1 MSFELVA
8 NNYGKS
14 RVRLVRVTRT
24 GPQHDIKDISVDIQF
39 EGDFDAV
46 HTKGDNSKVLP
57 TDTMKN
63 TVYALAAQQ
72 PVGEIEH
79 FGTRLASHFLANNAQ
94 VTAVKVHI
102 SEHLWSRIG
111 AEARPHPT
119 AFVSSGNERRT
130 ATVTGTRERTTM
142 SAGIEGLLVL
152 RTAGSAF
159 DGYLKDPYTTL
170 PETRD
175 RIFATV
181 VRADWDYGV
190 EDASFGLCWR
200 TVRGALLETFA
211 NHTSESVQHTLYAM
225 AEAALE
231 RCDQLSEI
239 RLSMPNK
246 HHLAFDISRFGM
258 ENRNEVFVPTDEPYG
273 LIEATLRRT

>member
-1 MSFELVA
+1 MSFELIA

-14 RVRLVRVTRT
+14 RVRLLRVTRS
-24 GPQHDIKDISVDIQF
+24 GAQHEIKDISVDIRF

-63 TVYALAAQQ
+63 TVYALAAQH

-79 FGTRLASHFLANNAQ
+79 FGTGLVSHFLANNAQ
-94 VTAVKVHI
+94 VTAVTVSI
-102 SEHLWSRIG
+102 SEHHWSRIP
-111 AEARPHPT
+111 AEAKPHPT
-119 AFVSSGNERRT
+119 AFISGGNERRT
-130 ATVTGTRERTTM
+130 AIASGSRERMTL
-142 SAGIEGLLVL
+142 SAGIEDLLVM

-159 DGYLKDPYTTL
+159 DGFLKDSFTTL

-175 RIFATV
+175 RILATLV
-181 VRADWDYGV
+181 KAEWDYRV
-190 EDASFGLCWR
+190 EDASFGLCWT
-200 TVRGALLETFA
+200 TVREALLETFA
-211 NHTSESVQHTLYAM
+211 NHVSESVQHTLYAM

-246 HHLAFDISRFGM
+246 HHLAFDVSRFGID
-258 ENRNEVFVPTDEPYG
+258 NRNEVFVPTDEPYG
-273 LIEATLRRT
+273 MIEATLRRT

>member
-14 RVRLVRVTRT
+14 HVRLVRVSRS
-24 GPQHDIKDISVDIQF
+24 GSHHEIKDISVDIQF

-46 HTKGDNSKVLP
+46 HAEGDNSKVLP

-63 TVYALAAQQ
+63 TVYVLAAQQ
-72 PVGEIEH
+72 PVGEIED
-79 FGTRLASHFLANNAQ
+79 FGIRLASHFLSKNAHLS
-94 VTAVKVHI
+94 AVEICI
-102 SEHLWSRIG
+102 SEHLWNRIG

-119 AFVSSGNERRT
+119 AFISSGNERRT
-130 ATVTGTRERTTM
+130 AVVRGSRERTTV

-159 DGYLKDPYTTL
+159 DGYMKDAYTTL

-181 VRADWDYGV
+181 VKAEWDYRM

-211 NHTSESVQHTLYAM
+211 NHPSESVQHTLYAM

-231 RCDQLSEI
+231 RCDQLNEI

-246 HHLAFDISRFGM
+246 HHLPFDVCRFGI
-258 ENRNEVFVPTDEPYG
+258 ENRNEVFVSTDEPFG
-273 LIEATLRRT
+273 LIEATLRRN